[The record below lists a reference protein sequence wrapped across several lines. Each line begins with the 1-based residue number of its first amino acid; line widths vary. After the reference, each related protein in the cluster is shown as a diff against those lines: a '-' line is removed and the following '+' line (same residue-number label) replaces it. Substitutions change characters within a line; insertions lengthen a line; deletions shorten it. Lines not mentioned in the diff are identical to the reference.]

1 MTSSWFFLSTLN
13 YDARSTTHQI
23 YRIRDLTAA
32 NAMKETNQQHC
43 VWMPFGI
50 QVLLLS
56 SNQVT
61 TDDCEYY
68 ITTLDLVFA
77 ERASE
82 MRLRDPIEDEILR
95 PPNA

>member
-1 MTSSWFFLSTLN
+1 
-13 YDARSTTHQI
+13 
-23 YRIRDLTAA
+23 
-32 NAMKETNQQHC
+32 MKETNQQHW

-68 ITTLDLVFA
+68 ITTLDLVLA

-82 MRLRDPIEDEILR
+82 RNEIADPIEDEILR
-95 PPNA
+95 PQCLAVGVAVTGFYG